1 MDRERVVVLGD
12 SFVAGMGDPTG
23 AGWVGQMQRR
33 LDAAAV
39 PAELIRRGTGGD
51 TSVDVARRWA
61 HDLSRE
67 LGEGG
72 RRGRVVLSFGANDT
86 TGFAGRTWIA
96 HDRSVQML
104 DELLADA
111 ATRGLAAFV
120 VGIGA
125 VDDEAQNARSR
136 ALEEAFAERCAARGV
151 PFAPVLDALIADGTW
166 IREAAA
172 GDGAHPGAAGY
183 EVLCE
188 LIVRSGF
195 VDWLG
200 GAAIES
206 PASRVDAER

>member
-1 MDRERVVVLGD
+1 
-12 SFVAGMGDPTG
+12 MGDPTG
-23 AGWVGQMQRR
+23 AGWVGRMQRR

-39 PAELIRRGTGGD
+39 PAELIWRGIGGD

-61 HDLSRE
+61 YELGRE
-67 LGEGG
+67 LGDGG
-72 RRGRVVLSFGANDT
+72 GRVVLSFGANDT

-111 ATRGLAAFV
+111 AARELAAFV

-125 VDDEAQNARSR
+125 VDDDAQNARSR
-136 ALEEAFAERCAARGV
+136 ALEEAFAERCAAWGV
-151 PFAPVLDALIADGTW
+151 PFAPILDALIADGTW
-166 IREAAA
+166 IGEAAA

-183 EVLCE
+183 DVLCA
-188 LIVRSGF
+188 LIVRAGF

-200 GAAIES
+200 GSRIES
-206 PASRVDAER
+206 PASCEGSER